1 MQDALAFPALI
12 SFIRCLIIEQGQ
24 NRSVQEGAM
33 PADWCM
39 PDGATVSTSLAGL
52 NRMLESHFTAR
63 ETDVGENVDADAA
76 R

>member
-1 MQDALAFPALI
+1 
-12 SFIRCLIIEQGQ
+12 
-24 NRSVQEGAM
+24 M